1 MYTIV
6 WKKYLP
12 VIKLLM
18 KKASAGDQQLSLNKS
33 DFEKDKMSRKTNV
46 RFTFKMVNAI
56 AQNASAV
63 PPLGRELTS
72 VLQEDS
78 TVISLLQQKEFTF
91 SMNSRYE
98 LVIHMEPKAKPEHD
112 DADEAVPAEA
122 ILATADEAHS

>member
-12 VIKLLM
+12 VIKILM
-18 KKASAGDQQLSLNKS
+18 KKAAAGDQQLSLNKT
-33 DFEKDKMSRKTNV
+33 DFEKDKVARKTNV
-46 RFTFKMVNAI
+46 RFSFKMVNAI

-72 VLQEDS
+72 VLQEDA
-78 TVISLLQQKEFTF
+78 TVIGILQQKEYTF

-98 LVIHMEPKAKPEHD
+98 LVIHLEPKAKPEHEAGEAV
-112 DADEAVPAEA
+112 ADEALV
-122 ILATADEAHS
+122 TADAEVAS